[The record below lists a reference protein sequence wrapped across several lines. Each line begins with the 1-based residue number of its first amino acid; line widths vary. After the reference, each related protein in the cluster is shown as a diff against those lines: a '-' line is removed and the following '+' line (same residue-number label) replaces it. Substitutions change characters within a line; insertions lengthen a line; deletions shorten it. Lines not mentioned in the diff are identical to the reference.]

1 LNLAENFALPTLE
14 QIPFEVI
21 LHKLITPLAFV
32 ETLLISEKQDIKPKL
47 AKVELALRRY
57 RLLLETFLALKEEDK
72 GSSLSLVFEGI
83 DPSLTIS
90 LIKERLSLKQITLE
104 LTALDS
110 ALTKGELLLLLF
122 LLEEFFWVRCSQGNL
137 VVRVSNSNVFCEF
150 LGKELINILPERDFE
165 GALLFE
171 YLRAL
176 NVNFMAK
183 RNGKH
188 LKLEIIF
195 KKG

>member
-1 LNLAENFALPTLE
+1 LNLAETFALPTLE

-32 ETLLISEKQDIKPKL
+32 ETLLISDQQDIKPKL
-47 AKVELALRRY
+47 AKAELSLRRY

-72 GSSLSLVFEGI
+72 QSSLSLVFEGI

-90 LIKERLSLKQITLE
+90 LIKERLSLKQITFE
-104 LTALDS
+104 LTTLDS
-110 ALTKGELLLLLF
+110 ALTKRELLLLLF

-150 LGKELINILPERDFE
+150 LGDELINILPERDFE

-171 YLRAL
+171 YGRAL
-176 NVNFMAK
+176 DTNFMAK
-183 RNGKH
+183 RTGRH

>member
-1 LNLAENFALPTLE
+1 MNLGENFAFPTLE

-32 ETLLISEKQDIKPKL
+32 ETLLTSAQQDIKPKL
-47 AKVELALRRY
+47 AKAELALRRY

-90 LIKERLSLKQITLE
+90 LIKERLSLKQIALE
-104 LTALDS
+104 LTVLDS

-176 NVNFMAK
+176 NVNFIAK
-183 RNGKH
+183 RNGTH
-188 LKLEIIF
+188 LKLELIF

>member
-1 LNLAENFALPTLE
+1 MNLAENFALPTLE
-14 QIPFEVI
+14 RIPFEVI

-32 ETLLISEKQDIKPKL
+32 ETLLISDQQDIKPKL
-47 AKVELALRRY
+47 AKAELTLRRY
-57 RLLLETFLALKEEDK
+57 RLLLEAFLALKEEDK
-72 GSSLSLVFEGI
+72 SSSISLVFEGI

-90 LIKERLSLKQITLE
+90 LIKERLSLKQIIFE
-104 LTALDS
+104 LIALDS

-137 VVRVSNSNVFCEF
+137 VVRVSNSKVFCEF

-176 NVNFMAK
+176 NVNFMAQ

-195 KKG
+195 KTG

>member
-1 LNLAENFALPTLE
+1 LNLAETFALPTFK

-32 ETLLISEKQDIKPKL
+32 ETLLISDQQDIKPKL
-47 AKVELALRRY
+47 VKAELALRRY

-72 GSSLSLVFEGI
+72 HSSLSLVFEGI
-83 DPSLTIS
+83 DPSLTLS
-90 LIKERLSLKQITLE
+90 LIKERLSLKQITFE

-122 LLEEFFWVRCSQGNL
+122 LLEEFFWVRCSQGSL
-137 VVRVSNSNVFCEF
+137 VVHVSNSNVFCEF

-171 YLRAL
+171 YLQAL

-183 RNGKH
+183 RNEKH

-195 KKG
+195 KTG

>member
-14 QIPFEVI
+14 RIPFEVI

-32 ETLLISEKQDIKPKL
+32 ETLLISDQQDIKPKL
-47 AKVELALRRY
+47 AKAELALRRY

-72 GSSLSLVFEGI
+72 SSSLSLVFEGI

-90 LIKERLSLKQITLE
+90 LIKERLSLKQITFE

-122 LLEEFFWVRCSQGNL
+122 LLEEFFWVRCSQGSL

-176 NVNFMAK
+176 NVNFMAQ
-183 RNGKH
+183 RNEKH

-195 KKG
+195 KTG

>member
-1 LNLAENFALPTLE
+1 LNLAENFTLPTLE

-32 ETLLISEKQDIKPKL
+32 ETLLISDQQDIKPKL
-47 AKVELALRRY
+47 AKAELALRRY
-57 RLLLETFLALKEEDK
+57 RILLETFLALKEKDK
-72 GSSLSLVFEGI
+72 GSYFSLVFEGI

-90 LIKERLSLKQITLE
+90 LIKERLSLKQITFE

-171 YLRAL
+171 YGRAL
-176 NVNFMAK
+176 DTNFMAK
-183 RNGKH
+183 RNENH

>member
-1 LNLAENFALPTLE
+1 
-14 QIPFEVI
+14 
-21 LHKLITPLAFV
+21 
-32 ETLLISEKQDIKPKL
+32 
-47 AKVELALRRY
+47 
-57 RLLLETFLALKEEDK
+57 
-72 GSSLSLVFEGI
+72 
-83 DPSLTIS
+83 
-90 LIKERLSLKQITLE
+90 
-104 LTALDS
+104 
-110 ALTKGELLLLLF
+110 LLLLF
-122 LLEEFFWVRCSQGNL
+122 LVEEFFWVRCSQGSL
-137 VVRVSNSNVFCEF
+137 VVRVLNSNVFCEF

>member
-1 LNLAENFALPTLE
+1 LNLAENFVLPTLE

-32 ETLLISEKQDIKPKL
+32 ETLLISDQQDIKPKL
-47 AKVELALRRY
+47 AKAELSLRRY

-83 DPSLTIS
+83 DPSLAIS
-90 LIKERLSLKQITLE
+90 LIKERLSLKQITFE
-104 LTALDS
+104 LTTLDS
-110 ALTKGELLLLLF
+110 ALTKGEFLLLLF

-150 LGKELINILPERDFE
+150 LGDELINILPERDFE

-171 YLRAL
+171 YGRAL
-176 NVNFMAK
+176 DTNFMAK
-183 RNGKH
+183 RTGRH